1 MNIFVVTEGR
11 GDKYLYKSWIPYV
24 NPNITYVDCIV
35 NITDN
40 NFSIVHSFGNPY
52 YFRTIDKA
60 IEDVND
66 HGNIDR
72 LVISVDSEELSLQDK
87 QSEIRRYL
95 ASKSCSA
102 SKFVII
108 QHFCIETWALGNKRA
123 CPVNPNSQALLTFK
137 NLFDVRIL
145 DPELLPPYPPR
156 KLNRAQFAE
165 VYLRSMLQ
173 DRNMHLSYNKSRP
186 KPLRRLAYFNQ
197 IRLRY
202 QNTNHIASFNSFLNA
217 FV

>member
-1 MNIFVVTEGR
+1 MNIAVVTEGR

-24 NPNITYVDCIV
+24 NPNISYVSFIE
-35 NITDN
+35 NITNN

-52 YFRTIDKA
+52 YFRTIDQA

-72 LVISVDSEELSLQDK
+72 LVISVDSEELSLQNK

-95 ASKSCSA
+95 VNKSCSA
-102 SKFVII
+102 SIFVII

-123 CPVNPNSQALLTFK
+123 CPVNPNHQSLLTFK
-137 NLFDVRIL
+137 NFFDVRVL
-145 DPELLPPYPPR
+145 DPELLPSYPPR

-173 DRNMHLSYNKSRP
+173 ARSTHLSYNKSRP
-186 KPLRRLAYFNQ
+186 KPLRHSTYFKQ
-197 IRLRY
+197 ICLRY
-202 QNTNHIASFNSFLNA
+202 QTTNHIASFDSFLSA
-217 FV
+217 FI